1 LWYNPNADEGNHI
14 DQLSSHRNR
23 YIGKQELMP
32 QFSKAKTGKSVHRKQ
47 RIPPTASTRYGS
59 APAEA
64 GAILKEWGGRMSV
77 ALTMPN
83 TYYVGMSSLALQ
95 LLYRTF
101 NQEQDV
107 VCERIFWEKGA
118 AVARKPLLS
127 LESERPAAEFD
138 LWAFTISWEMDYFN
152 VVELLRQA
160 GIPPLA
166 ADRQQR
172 AQWNGQPWPLL
183 IAGGPGVTMNPE
195 PMAPFFDA
203 ILIGEGEE
211 AVPQLIELCRTALDQ
226 DESGDHTALLAEL
239 DRTPGWYV
247 PSLRP
252 SNRTHERFRPVERL
266 WVRSLPAFDTSSTFY
281 TPDTEFSN
289 MHLMEIA
296 RGCGRGCRFCLAGYV
311 YRPPR
316 EQPLD
321 KLLASAE
328 AAIRQGHTKI
338 GLVSAA
344 VSDHTQIDEL
354 ATGLQQMGAS
364 LSASSMRMDPISVP
378 LIRAMAETGAQN
390 LTVAPE
396 AGSQRLRNVIN
407 KTQTE
412 DQMMHAI
419 ALAQELNFPQLKL
432 YFMVGHPT
440 ETDDDIQALIDFTL
454 AARQRF
460 KRRIAIN
467 ATPFVPKA
475 HTPFQWEGMV
485 EQQIL
490 RQRQKRI
497 HQALARHGVDV
508 RADSPDW
515 AEVQAVLSRGD
526 RRLAE
531 VLLAMPAGVVT
542 VRSFFE
548 TMAAVGLEKEQYI
561 GRWEVGSPL
570 PWDVVQSGVSENYFH
585 YELRLA
591 AQDQTGLSC
600 PPDSAGCLTC
610 QACDPAWAFR
620 YGDNADRPIPN
631 AKGGPWRAQDWQ
643 PWTKFKGEKH
653 GVLAPIEL
661 G

>member
-1 LWYNPNADEGNHI
+1 MPKPQRTKRNTNQKQSQRSTG
-14 DQLSSHRNR
+14 QRSTGQHR
-23 YIGKQELMP
+23 Q
-32 QFSKAKTGKSVHRKQ
+32 
-47 RIPPTASTRYGS
+47 S
-59 APAEA
+59 APSEN
-64 GAILKEWGGRMSV
+64 GTITKEWGGRMAV

-83 TYYVGMSSLALQ
+83 SYYVGMSSLALQ

-101 NQEQDV
+101 NDEPDL

-118 AVARKPLLS
+118 AQRGLPLLS
-127 LESERPAAEFD
+127 LEGERPAADFD

-152 VVELLRQA
+152 VIEMLRQA

-166 ADRQQR
+166 ADR
-172 AQWNGQPWPLL
+172 AESSQWNGKPWPLL

-211 AVPQLIELCRTALDQ
+211 AVPQLIEQCRDALDE
-226 DESGDHTALLAEL
+226 DRPALLRLLNETA
-239 DRTPGWYV
+239 GWYV

-252 SNRTHERFRPVERL
+252 SNRDHERFQAVERL
-266 WVRSLPAFDTSSTFY
+266 WVRSLPAHDTSSTLY
-281 TPDTEFSN
+281 TPETEFNN

-321 KLLASAE
+321 KLIASAE
-328 AAIRQGHTKI
+328 AAVSQGYTKV

-344 VSDHTQIDEL
+344 VSDHTQIDQMAIEL
-354 ATGLQQMGAS
+354 QRMGAS
-364 LSASSMRMDPISVP
+364 ISASSMRMDPISVP

-396 AGSQRLRNVIN
+396 AGSQRLRSVIN

-419 ALAQELNFPQLKL
+419 ALAQEFNFPQLKL

-440 ETDDDIQALIDFTL
+440 ETNEDIQAIIDFTL

-475 HTPFQWEGMV
+475 HTPFQWEGMTDV
-485 EQQIL
+485 ATL
-490 RQRQKRI
+490 RQRQKMI
-497 HQALARHGVDV
+497 YKALARHGVDV

-531 VLLAMPAGVVT
+531 VLLAIPSGGLT
-542 VRSFFE
+542 VRSFFQA
-548 TMAAVGLEKEQYI
+548 MAEVGLDREQYV
-561 GRWEVGSPL
+561 GAWEVGAPL

-591 AQDQTGLSC
+591 AQSKTGLSC
-600 PPDSAGCLTC
+600 PPDSAGCLSC
-610 QACDPAWAFR
+610 QACDPGWAFR
-620 YGDNADRPIPN
+620 YGENSERPIPA
-631 AKGGPWRAQDWQ
+631 AKGGPWRAQDWL
-643 PWTKFKGEKH
+643 PWTKLKDTEH
-653 GVLAPIEL
+653 SAVAPIEL
-661 G
+661 S

>member
-1 LWYNPNADEGNHI
+1 MA
-14 DQLSSHRNR
+14 QLSKPKSLKPTRRN
-23 YIGKQELMP
+23 
-32 QFSKAKTGKSVHRKQ
+32 Q
-47 RIPPTASTRYGS
+47 RTQGAPHS
-59 APAEA
+59 AMHSSPEES
-64 GAILKEWGGRMSV
+64 GAVSKEWGGRLAV

-101 NQEQDV
+101 NQETDV

-118 AVARKPLLS
+118 QAAGKPLLS
-127 LESERPAAEFD
+127 LETGRTAAEFD

-152 VVELLRQA
+152 IIELLRQA

-166 ADRQQR
+166 ADRQQG
-172 AQWNGQPWPLL
+172 AQWDGSPWPLL

-195 PMAPFFDA
+195 PIAPFFDA

-211 AVPQLIELCRTALDQ
+211 AVPHLIEHCRTALREDPA
-226 DESGDHTALLAEL
+226 ALLADL
-239 DRTPGWYV
+239 DQTPGWYV
-247 PSLRP
+247 PTLRP
-252 SNRTHERFRPVERL
+252 SNRTHEQFRPVERL

-321 KLLASAE
+321 KLLVSAE
-328 AAIRQGHTKI
+328 AAVRQGHTKV

-354 ATGLQQMGAS
+354 ATALQAMGAS
-364 LSASSMRMDPISVP
+364 ISASSMRMDPISVP
-378 LIRAMAETGAQN
+378 LIKAMAATGAQN

-412 DQMMHAI
+412 EQMMRAVS
-419 ALAQELNFPQLKL
+419 LAQEYNFPQLKL

-454 AARQRF
+454 EARKRF

-475 HTPFQWEGMV
+475 HTPFQWEGMAGV
-485 EQQIL
+485 DLL

-531 VLLAMPAGVVT
+531 VLLALPVGGVT
-542 VRSFFE
+542 VRTFFQ
-548 TMAAVGLEKEQYI
+548 TMAACGLAKEHYI

-610 QACDPAWAFR
+610 QACDEAWAFR
-620 YGDNADRPIPN
+620 YGENANRPIP
-631 AKGGPWRAQDWQ
+631 AVKGGPWRAQDWQ

-653 GVLAPIEL
+653 SVLTPIAL
-661 G
+661 N

>member
-1 LWYNPNADEGNHI
+1 MAKKRTNGRKSKPELQSRPLPE
-14 DQLSSHRNR
+14 
-23 YIGKQELMP
+23 QE
-32 QFSKAKTGKSVHRKQ
+32 TGAV
-47 RIPPTASTRYGS
+47 Y
-59 APAEA
+59 
-64 GAILKEWGGRMSV
+64 KEWGGRLPI

-95 LLYRTF
+95 VLYSRF
-101 NQEQDV
+101 NAEQDV

-118 AVARKPLLS
+118 SAAGRPLLS
-127 LESERPAAEFD
+127 LENSRPAADFAV
-138 LWAFTISWEMDYFN
+138 WAFTISWEMDYFN
-152 VVELLRQA
+152 VVDLLRQA

-166 ADRQQR
+166 AERQAS
-172 AQWNGQPWPLL
+172 AQWDGSPWPLL

-203 ILIGEGEE
+203 ILIGEGEA
-211 AVPQLIELCRTALDQ
+211 AVPRFVELCRQGLEDDLD
-226 DESGDHTALLAEL
+226 ALLSSL
-239 DRTPGWYV
+239 DATPGWYV
-247 PSLRP
+247 PELRP
-252 SNRTHERFRPVERL
+252 SNRKHEHFRKVERL
-266 WVRSLPAFDTSSTFY
+266 WVRNLPDFDTSSTLY

-311 YRPPR
+311 YRPAR

-321 KLLASAE
+321 HLLASAE
-328 AAIRQGHTKI
+328 RAVAGGRTKV

-364 LSASSMRMDPISVP
+364 ISASSMRMDPISVP
-378 LIRAMAETGAQN
+378 LIRAMAETGAKN

-412 DQMMHAI
+412 DQMMAAI
-419 ALAQELNFPQLKL
+419 SLAQEFNFPQLKL

-440 ETDDDIQALIDFTL
+440 ETDDDIQAVIDFTL
-454 AARQRF
+454 AARTHY

-475 HTPFQWEGMV
+475 HTPFQWEGMAPTKV
-485 EQQIL
+485 I

-497 HQALARHGVDV
+497 YKALARHGVDV

-526 RRLAE
+526 RRLAD
-531 VLLAMPAGVVT
+531 VLLAIEPGT
-542 VRSFFE
+542 LSVRSFFQ
-548 TMAAVGLEKEQYI
+548 TMAEQGLDRADYVEEWKVGA
-561 GRWEVGSPL
+561 PL
-570 PWDVVQSGVSENYFH
+570 PWDVVESGVSENYFH
-585 YELRLA
+585 YELKLA
-591 AQDQTGLSC
+591 ARDETGLSC
-600 PPDSAGCLTC
+600 PPDSAGCLSC

-620 YGDNADRPIPN
+620 YGDNDARPVPN
-631 AKGGPWRAQDWQ
+631 AKGGPWRAEDWQ
-643 PWTKFKGEKH
+643 PWTRLKRAQH
-653 GVLAPIEL
+653 GAAI
-661 G
+661 GD

>member
-1 LWYNPNADEGNHI
+1 MPKPSKQTRRGQRSSGNAQGGYQPSPQETGA
-14 DQLSSHRNR
+14 LSR
-23 YIGKQELMP
+23 
-32 QFSKAKTGKSVHRKQ
+32 
-47 RIPPTASTRYGS
+47 
-59 APAEA
+59 
-64 GAILKEWGGRMSV
+64 EWGGRMAV

-101 NQEQDV
+101 NRETDV

-118 AVARKPLLS
+118 EQARKPLLS
-127 LESERPAAEFD
+127 VETGRQAAEFD

-166 ADRQQR
+166 ADRQQGV
-172 AQWNGQPWPLL
+172 QWNGRPWPLL

-195 PMAPFFDA
+195 PVAPFFDA

-211 AVPQLIELCRTALDQ
+211 AVPQLIELCRTALD
-226 DESGDHTALLAEL
+226 EDHAALLAEL

-247 PSLRP
+247 PALRP
-252 SNRTHERFRPVERL
+252 SNRSHVDFRPVERL
-266 WVRSLPAFDTSSTFY
+266 WVRKLAAFDTSSTLY

-328 AAIRQGHTKI
+328 AAVRQGHTKI

-344 VSDHTQIDEL
+344 VSDHTAIDEL
-354 ATGLQQMGAS
+354 ATALQGMGAS
-364 LSASSMRMDPISVP
+364 ISASSMRMDPISVP

-412 DQMMHAI
+412 EQMMRAI
-419 ALAQELNFPQLKL
+419 SLAQECNFPQLKL

-454 AARQRF
+454 ESRKHF

-485 EQQIL
+485 EGKVL

-531 VLLAMPAGVVT
+531 VLLAVPTGGLT
-542 VRSFFE
+542 VRSFFD
-548 TMAAVGLEKEQYI
+548 TMAAVGLDKEHYT
-561 GRWEVGSPL
+561 GKWEVGSPL

-600 PPDSAGCLTC
+600 PPDSAGCLSC
-610 QACDPAWAFR
+610 QACDEDWAFR
-620 YGDNADRPIPN
+620 YGDNANRPIPA

-653 GVLAPIEL
+653 GILTPIEL
-661 G
+661 N

>member
-1 LWYNPNADEGNHI
+1 MAK
-14 DQLSSHRNR
+14 SRS
-23 YIGKQELMP
+23 KQRR
-32 QFSKAKTGKSVHRKQ
+32 STAKTKQ
-47 RIPPTASTRYGS
+47 PYSDIQPGAR
-59 APAEA
+59 EE
-64 GAILKEWGGRMSV
+64 GAIHKDWGGKLRV

-95 LLYRTF
+95 LLYGWF
-101 NQEQDV
+101 NREADV

-118 AVARKPLLS
+118 AQAGTPLRS
-127 LESERPAAEFD
+127 LESEREAADFD
-138 LWAFTISWEMDYFN
+138 AWAFTISWEMDYFN

-160 GIPPLA
+160 GVPALA
-166 ADRQQR
+166 EARR
-172 AQWNGQPWPLL
+172 GSTQWDGRPWPLL

-211 AVPQLIELCRTALDQ
+211 EVPRFVDLCRHGLGDASSHDGLLRALD
-226 DESGDHTALLAEL
+226 A
-239 DRTPGWYV
+239 TPGWYV

-252 SNRTHERFRPVERL
+252 SNRLMRDFRPVERL
-266 WVRSLPAFDTSSTFY
+266 WARELPRHDTSSTLW

-289 MHLMEIA
+289 MHLLEIA

-328 AAIRQGHTKI
+328 QAVANGHSKV
-338 GLVSAA
+338 GLISAA

-354 ATGLQQMGAS
+354 AVELQRMGAS
-364 LSASSMRMDPISVP
+364 ISASSMRMDPISEP
-378 LIRAMAETGAQN
+378 LIRAMAETGGKN

-412 DQMMHAI
+412 AQMMRAI
-419 ALAQELNFPQLKL
+419 ELAQAINFPQLKL

-440 ETDDDIQALIDFTL
+440 ETDEDIQALIDFTL
-454 AARQRF
+454 EARGRF
-460 KRRIAIN
+460 KRNLAIN

-475 HTPFQWEGMV
+475 HTPFQWEGMLAAK
-485 EQQIL
+485 EI
-490 RQRQKRI
+490 RRRQKSI
-497 HQALARHGVDV
+497 HKALARHGVQV

-526 RRLAE
+526 RALAD
-531 VLLAMPAGVVT
+531 VLLAIEPGQLS
-542 VRSFFE
+542 VRSFF
-548 TMAAVGLEKEQYI
+548 AAMEQVGLDKADYT
-561 GRWEVGSPL
+561 GAHEVGSPL
-570 PWDVVQSGVSENYFH
+570 PWDIVESGVSENYFH

-591 AQDQTGLSC
+591 AQDKTGLSC
-600 PPDSAGCLTC
+600 PPDAAGCLSC
-610 QACDPAWAFR
+610 RACDEAWAFR
-620 YGDNADRPIPN
+620 YGGNENRPIPA

-643 PWTKFKGEKH
+643 PWSHLKREQHQSAKMQTEFGS
-653 GVLAPIEL
+653 VQIAPIEL
-661 G
+661 A

>member
-1 LWYNPNADEGNHI
+1 MKRTMRRGANSAHDPVRTKKTQSIPNGEESGGI
-14 DQLSSHRNR
+14 V
-23 YIGKQELMP
+23 
-32 QFSKAKTGKSVHRKQ
+32 KA
-47 RIPPTASTRYGS
+47 
-59 APAEA
+59 
-64 GAILKEWGGRMSV
+64 WGGRLAV

-95 LLYRTF
+95 LLYRMF
-101 NQEQDV
+101 NREEDV

-118 AVARKPLLS
+118 LRAGLPLVS
-127 LESERPAAEFD
+127 LETRRQASEFD

-152 VVELLRQA
+152 VVEMLRQA
-160 GIPPLA
+160 RIPPYA
-166 ADRQQR
+166 ADRLHTY
-172 AQWNGQPWPLL
+172 QWDGRPWPLL

-195 PMAPFFDA
+195 PMASFFDA

-211 AVPQLIELCRTALDQ
+211 AVPQLIDLLREGG
-226 DESGDHTALLAEL
+226 DEDREALLARL
-239 DRTPGWYV
+239 DQTPGWYV

-252 SNRTHERFRPVERL
+252 SNRSHAQFRQVQRL
-266 WVRSLPAFDTSSTFY
+266 WVRTLPDYETSSTLY
-281 TPDTEFSN
+281 TADTEFSN

-311 YRPPR
+311 YRPAR
-316 EQPLD
+316 EQPLERLVD
-321 KLLASAE
+321 SAARAM
-328 AAIRQGHTKI
+328 AAGYSKV

-354 ATGLQQMGAS
+354 ATELHRMGAS
-364 LSASSMRMDPISVP
+364 ISASSMRMDPISVP
-378 LIRAMAETGAQN
+378 LIRAMAQSGAQT

-412 DQMMHAI
+412 EQMMQAI

-440 ETDDDIQALIDFTL
+440 ETDDDIQALVDFTL
-454 AARQRF
+454 EARKRF

-475 HTPFQWEGMV
+475 HTPFQWEGM
-485 EQQIL
+485 ESAQAI

-497 HQALARHGVDV
+497 HSGLARHGIDV

-531 VLLAMPAGVVT
+531 VLLAVPPGELS

-548 TMAAVGLEKEQYI
+548 TMATLGLEKEHYTGKWEI
-561 GRWEVGSPL
+561 GAPL

-585 YELRLA
+585 YELKLA
-591 AQDQTGLSC
+591 ARDQTGLSC
-600 PPDSAGCLTC
+600 PPDSAGCLSC

-620 YGDNADRPIPN
+620 YGSHDQRPVPA
-631 AKGGPWRAQDWQ
+631 AKGGPWRAADWQ
-643 PWTKFKGEKH
+643 PWTRLKGEKH
-653 GVLAPIEL
+653 GVVSQIALVEP
-661 G
+661 